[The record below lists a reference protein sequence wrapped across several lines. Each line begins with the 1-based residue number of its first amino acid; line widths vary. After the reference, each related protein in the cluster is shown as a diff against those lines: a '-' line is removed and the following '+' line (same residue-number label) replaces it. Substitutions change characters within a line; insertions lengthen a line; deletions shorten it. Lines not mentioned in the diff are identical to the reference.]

1 MPKKTE
7 VLVFPEYWKLY
18 GLAMDGAELSARRAW
33 NFGVLQT
40 QRLYLPV
47 VQENEKLKIEITK
60 LKARLG
66 TNRAQVKAMAQEKR
80 RRTKRAPD
88 VGQAA

>member
-1 MPKKTE
+1 MPNKTE

-18 GLAMDGAELSARRAW
+18 GLLTDGAELSARRAW

-66 TNRAQVKAMAQEKR
+66 TNRAQVKAMAERIQR
-80 RRTKRAPD
+80 N
-88 VGQAA
+88 G